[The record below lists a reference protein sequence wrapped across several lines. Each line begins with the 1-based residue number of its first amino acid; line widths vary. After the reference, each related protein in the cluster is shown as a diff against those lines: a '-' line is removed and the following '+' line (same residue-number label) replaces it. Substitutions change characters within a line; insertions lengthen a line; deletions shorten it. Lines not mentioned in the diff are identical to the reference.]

1 MEKQHLLH
9 SEQALGE
16 LPWLVSKLWPGH
28 PRARTEPHVKP
39 QGKLMLTL
47 AEQDLSGVRATKDRA
62 QHRRLLA
69 AAVG

>member
-1 MEKQHLLH
+1 MKKQHLLP

-28 PRARTEPHVKP
+28 PRALREPHVKP

-47 AEQDLSGVRATKDRA
+47 AEQDLSGVWAAKDRA

-69 AAVG
+69 AAAG